1 MKWTSPQ
8 IVLEVFLY
16 RFLRKTNRSEIWKS
30 VLQVTPLL
38 PATIS
43 LQGDQKFFGQGL
55 SGQGEK
61 TIPWWNSFLWR
72 RVFLYKITMIKIQTC
87 I

>member
-1 MKWTSPQ
+1 MKLTSPQ

-16 RFLRKTNRSEIWKS
+16 RFLKKTNRSEIWKS

-38 PATIS
+38 PAPFS
-43 LQGDQKFFGQGL
+43 VLGDQKFFGQGL

-61 TIPWWNSFLWR
+61 TIPWRNS
-72 RVFLYKITMIKIQTC
+72 
-87 I
+87 